1 MRIVEGFKLRSVA
14 GEMVVSG
21 EGVNQIN
28 FNKLIS
34 LNSSAAFLW
43 EKIAGIEFSVEQL
56 ADFLVDEYE
65 IEMELALK
73 DAKAIVERWLE
84 VGIVEV

>member
-1 MRIVEGFKLRSVA
+1 MRIVDGFKLRSVA

-28 FNKLIS
+28 FNKLIT

-43 EKIAGIEFSVEQL
+43 GKVEGIEFTKEQL
-56 ADFLVDEYE
+56 ATFLVEEYE
-65 IEMELALK
+65 IDMELAIK
-73 DAKAIVERWLE
+73 DATALADKWLE
-84 VGIVEV
+84 VGIIEK

>member
-1 MRIVEGFKLRSVA
+1 MRIVDGFKLRSVV
-14 GEMVVSG
+14 GEMIVSG

-28 FNKLIS
+28 FNKLIT

-43 EKIAGIEFSVEQL
+43 GKVEGIEFNVEQL
-56 ADFLVDEYE
+56 AKFLVEEYE

-73 DAKAIVERWLE
+73 DATTLVERWIE